1 MKSKKQVLSVLLA
14 VLLAPVTCCSSTV
27 WGGKCLLNWIS
38 FEIAWRVVNDKHFDP
53 TFGGVD
59 WQELHDRYRRQVI
72 FGSNSDYY
80 RLVNEMLWEL
90 NVSHLAVV
98 PPDYWALAEPTVLAE
113 GSAGVDVRLFDG
125 EVVITSV
132 EPGSAADK
140 AGLRPGFVIQSIDG
154 STTEEIAREAELGM
168 APPYNKRGRIETITS
183 DILGHIYGPEGT
195 NVTLVCLDEYGKQVE
210 KSIERR
216 SRPEKTGT
224 LPGFPPNYLEFEA
237 KRLDGGIGYIH
248 FNWFHASFAQRLPH
262 TIASM
267 HDASGLI
274 IDLRGNPGGMRDA
287 AIAGAAQLVGERT
300 KCSTLRRRDGNRDI
314 VLGPTYNSY
323 EGPVVV
329 LIDVMSK
336 SSSEFFAACTQSI
349 GRSVV
354 IGERSPGSVGPAD
367 LMSLPNGATFIYP
380 EAQEST
386 LDGTI
391 LEDHGVIPD
400 IEVALDRPLLSQG
413 IDSQLEAAVAYI
425 EQELQVSSGRCT
437 PGRSHTG
444 WH

>member
-1 MKSKKQVLSVLLA
+1 MRSKKRLWA
-14 VLLAPVTCCSSTV
+14 VLLTVPMALLMCCSCAG
-27 WGGKCLLNWIS
+27 WGGKRLLNWIS
-38 FEIAWRVVNDKHFDP
+38 FEIAWQVVHDKHFDP

-59 WQELHDRYRRQVI
+59 WQKLREQYRRRATLANGPQFYHI
-72 FGSNSDYY
+72 
-80 RLVNEMLWEL
+80 VNEMLWKL

-98 PPDYWALAEPTVLAE
+98 PRDYWAIAEPTVLAE
-113 GSAGVDVRLFDG
+113 GSTGVDVRLFDG
-125 EVVITSV
+125 KAVITSV
-132 EPGSAADK
+132 EPGSAADRE
-140 AGLRPGFVIQSIDG
+140 GLRPGFVIQSIDR
-154 STTEEIAREAELGM
+154 STTEEIAREAELEM

-248 FNWFHASFAQRLPH
+248 FNWFHASFAQRLPL

-267 HDASGLI
+267 HDAPGLI

-287 AIAGAAQLVGERT
+287 AIAGAEQLVSERT
-300 KCSTLRRRDGNRDI
+300 KCSTLRTRGGHRGI
-314 VLGPTYNSY
+314 VLDPTYDSY
-323 EGPVVV
+323 DGPVVV

-336 SSSEFFAACTQSI
+336 SSSEFFAACTQAI
-349 GRSVV
+349 GRAVV
-354 IGERSPGSVGPAD
+354 VGDRSPGSVGPAD
-367 LMSLPNGATFIYP
+367 TMLLPNGATFIFP
-380 EAQEST
+380 TAQEAS

-391 LEDHGVIPD
+391 LEGNGVIPD
-400 IEVALDRPLLSQG
+400 IEVALDRNLLSGG
-413 IDSQLEAAVAYI
+413 IDSQLEAAIDHI
-425 EQELQVSSGRCT
+425 EQELQVSK
-437 PGRSHTG
+437 
-444 WH
+444 